1 MAERTLVIGTK
12 SWSSWSLRPWLAL
25 RQAGIPFDEV
35 VIPLR
40 RPDTATAIARFSPS
54 GKVPVLIE
62 GELRIWD
69 SLAICEYAAEL
80 APALWPADAAAR
92 AVARSVSAEMHA
104 GFMELRRLMSMD
116 VTARLPAPE
125 STPTLRSDIA
135 RILELWGDCRARFEP
150 SGPFL
155 FGAFSV
161 ADAMYA
167 PVVTRFVTYGVKLTQ
182 SARAYVE
189 AMTALPAMRDWASAS
204 ATA

>member
-12 SWSSWSLRPWLAL
+12 GWSSWSLRPWLAL
-25 RQAGIPFDEV
+25 RQAGLSFDEV
-35 VIPLR
+35 LIPLR
-40 RPDTATAIARFSPS
+40 RPETAAAISRYSPS

-62 GELRIWD
+62 GDVRIWD

-80 APALWPADAAAR
+80 APELWPADARAR

-125 STPTLRSDIA
+125 PTAALQAEIA
-135 RILELWGDCRARFEP
+135 RILELWHDCRTRFGR

-167 PVVTRFVTYGVKLTQ
+167 PVVTRFVTYGVEL
-182 SARAYVE
+182 SPIARAYVE
-189 AMTALPAMRDWASAS
+189 SITALPAMRDWAAE
-204 ATA
+204 AA